1 MLEVYRKDKVKE
13 REHFMELHIKEN
25 WNKLKDKLS
34 DKANAFGEKIGKQ
47 GPFKALEKD
56 AELGRTLHSEV
67 IAALNIFQEKQ
78 PEVKELL
85 SKAYGFAVIP
95 AIGSASL
102 VLGGDYGIGEVFVK
116 DRVIGYAGI
125 GKVTIGVQ
133 VGGTNFHQI
142 IVFNDEETWK
152 QFKAGKYSFAADAGV
167 AIVKAGAQASKGF
180 GSGTVVFVFNEGG
193 MLLDL
198 DIGVQKFVFKPTV
211 LGKMRT
217 TEGAEPEEQEEE
229 NKEKPQASR
238 QRPPEKQ

>member
-1 MLEVYRKDKVKE
+1 
-13 REHFMELHIKEN
+13 MELNIKEN
-25 WNKLKDKLS
+25 WNKLKGKLS
-34 DKANAFGEKIGKQ
+34 DKANEFGEKVGKQ

-56 AELGRTLHSEV
+56 AKLGRTLHAEV
-67 IAALNIFQEKQ
+67 IAAMNILQEKQ
-78 PEVKELL
+78 PSVKELL
-85 SKAYGFAVIP
+85 EKSYGFAVIP

-125 GKVTIGVQ
+125 GKVTLGVQ
-133 VGGTNFHQI
+133 VGGTNFHQM
-142 IVFNDEETWK
+142 IVFNNEETWK

-180 GSGTVVFVFNEGG
+180 GAGTVAFVFNEGG

-198 DIGVQKFVFKPTV
+198 DIGIQKFVFKPTV

-217 TEGAEPEEQEEE
+217 TEGAEAEGSEDE
-229 NKEKPQASR
+229 NKETQEKQASK
-238 QRPPEKQ
+238 QRPPEKR